1 MGVMDTTQHRQQHG
15 FTLLELMTAVTVLA
29 VLAAIATPSFK
40 QFSANSRISA
50 TANSIVTA
58 LAIARSEALRQSTLV
73 TICPASDATD
83 TACGTSADWKN
94 GWIVFRDGSG
104 TPGQLDGTDIL
115 LKAWPAPSNGIN
127 VTTATDYLQFDARGL
142 NARRQAATLTAA
154 SADCTGNNKSQI
166 LVTAIGSVQSSKI
179 ACP

>member
-1 MGVMDTTQHRQQHG
+1 MRATQHRHQHG

-58 LAIARSEALRQSTLV
+58 LAVARSEALRLSTPV

-83 TACGTSADWKN
+83 TACGSSADWKN

-127 VTTATDYLQFDARGL
+127 VTTPTATDYLQFDARGL
-142 NARRQAATLTAA
+142 NARRQAATLAA
-154 SADCTGNNKSQI
+154 ATADCTGNNKSQI